1 MIVPSLLLVL
11 GLALMFAPRV
21 FAVRSEATRL
31 RRLQEIKEGGSE
43 KYFEEQ
49 RDLLAYKPSQRF
61 LLLWRVIGAAVAVAA
76 AIRRKSLGRAKQPP
90 ITTPTVRAN
99 DATWVE
105 VPLQPHQACRVVHQL
120 GDWKV
125 DHAPILPPPAR

>member
-1 MIVPSLLLVL
+1 MIGPSLLLAL

-21 FAVRSEATRL
+21 FVVRSEATRL

-43 KYFEEQ
+43 KYFDEQ

-76 AIRRKSLGRAKQPP
+76 AGDLIVRSG
-90 ITTPTVRAN
+90 IT
-99 DATWVE
+99 
-105 VPLQPHQACRVVHQL
+105 
-120 GDWKV
+120 G
-125 DHAPILPPPAR
+125 

>member
-76 AIRRKSLGRAKQPP
+76 AGDLIVRSG
-90 ITTPTVRAN
+90 IT
-99 DATWVE
+99 
-105 VPLQPHQACRVVHQL
+105 
-120 GDWKV
+120 G
-125 DHAPILPPPAR
+125 